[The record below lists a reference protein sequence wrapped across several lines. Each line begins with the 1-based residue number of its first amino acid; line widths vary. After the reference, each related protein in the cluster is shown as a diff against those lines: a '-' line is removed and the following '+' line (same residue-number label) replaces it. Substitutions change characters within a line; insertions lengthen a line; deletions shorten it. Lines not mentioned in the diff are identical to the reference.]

1 MRDHQYA
8 ALGVARAQLVER
20 GLYPACET
28 DHRLAAGRWIVD
40 RRLEPAPVA
49 FPIFRAHSLQRAALP
64 RSQPD
69 LAQAVHR
76 DRREAERGLA
86 GRRRVARA
94 AERARVESVEAYRAE
109 AGGQRAG
116 LIEAARRQR
125 RIEAALEA
133 PDGVPRGLAVPNQP
147 ALHRAA
153 RFGARE
159 LGTRGGV

>member
-1 MRDHQYA
+1 QHDTCDRRIVEPERPDRVEGLAKPAANGARDRASMRDHQYA

-116 LIEAARRQR
+116 
-125 RIEAALEA
+125 
-133 PDGVPRGLAVPNQP
+133 
-147 ALHRAA
+147 
-153 RFGARE
+153 
-159 LGTRGGV
+159 